1 MVGGCCDGI
10 FIRSCLQFLVSG
22 EVEHHQFTDNSAAR
36 QLISRQGV
44 GRIRHLSG
52 KLLWMQSKVMD
63 GSVVIHQVPT
73 LWNFSDVGT
82 KSLPRAR
89 LLFLL
94 CGIGMIDAETA
105 EPLGMDEYNNV
116 TEQETNKKEITKLA
130 KMMRKITLLLTVQG
144 LGPAVAESA
153 EVNEQCPG
161 VNFDAVER
169 QEHFGM
175 WLVIFILL
183 VLWFLFAYMAWF
195 AWRKMQDSFNTYA
208 QKLDKA
214 EWDIHYCWTQV
225 ADEDNY
231 IAQQAARIDGFHNQF
246 MMIDGR
252 LTEANNEAS
261 MSHDYM
267 VGLHYSVVELGGFLR
282 FPFGVEPSDLI
293 SMGNQERANL
303 VAFNAMGARQ
313 YLNLV
318 RQRAYVE
325 GGQTTD
331 VQMSG
336 NQNTEETAESE
347 NATDDEMTAAR
358 PLQDPSMTDLMEEL
372 KIEFRLAQQRNEPND
387 AVRFQHMMMQML
399 NDIKNGVTNE
409 MVENYNR
416 RIADLFFEMSETA
429 RSQNRLQ
436 SSLYY
441 GRRCA
446 HFRGDA

>member
-73 LWNFSDVGT
+73 LWNSSDVGT

-94 CGIGMIDAETA
+94 CGIGMVDGATA

-144 LGPAVAESA
+144 LGPVVAESTVVAESA
-153 EVNEQCPG
+153 EVNEQCPS
-161 VNFDAVER
+161 VNVDAVER

-195 AWRKMQDSFNTYA
+195 AWRKMQENLNTYA

-231 IAQQAARIDGFHNQF
+231 IARQAARIDGLQNQF

-252 LTEANNEAS
+252 LTETSNEAS
-261 MSHDYM
+261 MSHDFM

-282 FPFGVEPSDLI
+282 FPFGVEPR
-293 SMGNQERANL
+293 QL
-303 VAFNAMGARQ
+303 VFM
-313 YLNLV
+313 
-318 RQRAYVE
+318 
-325 GGQTTD
+325 
-331 VQMSG
+331 
-336 NQNTEETAESE
+336 
-347 NATDDEMTAAR
+347 
-358 PLQDPSMTDLMEEL
+358 
-372 KIEFRLAQQRNEPND
+372 
-387 AVRFQHMMMQML
+387 
-399 NDIKNGVTNE
+399 
-409 MVENYNR
+409 
-416 RIADLFFEMSETA
+416 
-429 RSQNRLQ
+429 
-436 SSLYY
+436 
-441 GRRCA
+441 
-446 HFRGDA
+446 

>member
-1 MVGGCCDGI
+1 MHDEMAPEAAPLAPEDAEIVGVDMVVQQAAVDGAEI
-10 FIRSCLQFLVSG
+10 QGNLV
-22 EVEHHQFTDNSAAR
+22 
-36 QLISRQGV
+36 L
-44 GRIRHLSG
+44 
-52 KLLWMQSKVMD
+52 
-63 GSVVIHQVPT
+63 
-73 LWNFSDVGT
+73 
-82 KSLPRAR
+82 

-94 CGIGMIDAETA
+94 CGIGMVDAKTT

-130 KMMRKITLLLTVQG
+130 KMMRKITRLLTVQG
-144 LGPAVAESA
+144 LWPVVAESA
-153 EVNEQCPG
+153 EVNEQCPS

-195 AWRKMQDSFNTYA
+195 AWRKMQENLNTYA

-231 IAQQAARIDGFHNQF
+231 IAQQAARIDGLHNQF

-252 LTEANNEAS
+252 LTEASNE
-261 MSHDYM
+261 
-267 VGLHYSVVELGGFLR
+267 
-282 FPFGVEPSDLI
+282 
-293 SMGNQERANL
+293 ERANL
-303 VAFNAMGARQ
+303 VAFNAMGAGQ

-325 GGQTTD
+325 GGETTD

-336 NQNTEETAESE
+336 NQNTEETEESE
-347 NATDDEMTAAR
+347 NATGDEVTAAR
-358 PLQDPSMTDLMEEL
+358 LLQDPSMTDLMEEL

-387 AVRFQHMMMQML
+387 AVRIQRIMMQML
-399 NDIKNGVTNE
+399 NNIRNGVTNE
-409 MVENYNR
+409 TVENYSR
-416 RIADLFFEMSETA
+416 RIADLLFQMSETA